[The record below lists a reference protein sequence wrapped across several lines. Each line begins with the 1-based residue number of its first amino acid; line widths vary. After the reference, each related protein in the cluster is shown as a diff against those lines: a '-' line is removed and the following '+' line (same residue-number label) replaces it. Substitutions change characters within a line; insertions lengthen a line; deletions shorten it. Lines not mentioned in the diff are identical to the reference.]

1 MATLFQDNGYKI
13 VSGGTDC
20 HLFLVDLMD
29 KNITGA
35 DAESALG
42 QSNITLNKNSV
53 PNDTRSPMVTSGLRI
68 GTPAVTT
75 RGFGEEE
82 IKLLVKM
89 MVSVLNN
96 IEDEALQLT
105 IKNQVLELC
114 KKFPVYTS
122 K

>member
-1 MATLFQDNGYKI
+1 
-13 VSGGTDC
+13 
-20 HLFLVDLMD
+20 MD

-82 IKLLVKM
+82 IKLLVNM

-96 IEDEALQLT
+96 IEDRTVQLT

-114 KKFPVYTS
+114 EKFPVYTS
-122 K
+122 R